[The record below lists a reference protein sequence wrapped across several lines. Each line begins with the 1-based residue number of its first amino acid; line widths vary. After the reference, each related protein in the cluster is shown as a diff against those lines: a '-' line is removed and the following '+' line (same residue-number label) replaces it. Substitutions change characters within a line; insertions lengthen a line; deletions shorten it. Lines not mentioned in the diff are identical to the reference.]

1 MGKCYAFSD
10 IHGNYNLFKQIKTF
24 LKPEDICYVLGDC
37 ADRGKRGYTIIKE
50 ILSDNKFIYLKGN
63 HEDLFATTVL
73 TQDGSYMRCWF
84 QNGGYTTFEEFKSD
98 SPPIALIKEI
108 DNLPLTATYTN
119 QNGVKYI
126 MSHAGFSYSAP
137 EAIRDYLWDREHFY
151 VDDEIPENI
160 ILVHG
165 HTSGRHLF
173 DCGIAGDYLK
183 CENYN
188 RKALYLYNNGH
199 KLDLDCGTAAS
210 NFIALYCL
218 DDGKVYGF
226 YDEDKEEV

>member
-10 IHGNYNLFKQIKTF
+10 IHGNYNLFKQIKAF
-24 LKPEDICYVLGDC
+24 LSPEDICYVLGDC

-50 ILSDNKFIYLKGN
+50 VLRDNRFIYLKGN

-73 TQDGSYMRCWF
+73 TRNGNYMRCWF
-84 QNGGYTTFEEFKSD
+84 QNGGHTTFEEFKNDNPS
-98 SPPIALIKEI
+98 IELIKEI
-108 DNLPLTATYTN
+108 DNLPLSTTYVN
-119 QNGVKYI
+119 KNGVKYI
-126 MSHAGFSYSAP
+126 MSHAGFSYSTP
-137 EAIRDYLWDREHFY
+137 EIIRDYLWDREHFY

-160 ILVHG
+160 VLIHG

-173 DCGIAGDYLK
+173 DSGVIGDYLK
-183 CENYN
+183 CENCN
-188 RKALYLYNNGH
+188 RKALYLYNDGH

-218 DDGKVYGF
+218 DDEKVYGF
-226 YDEDKEEV
+226 QDTEGE